1 MVLTVLNMLG
11 LFDWYSVSIFR
22 YAGVLTGMT
31 GTMANIAAMLA
42 PIITFQLTKNVMKIC
57 LNSYYICTIRKKL
70 LVSIKVCFERHKIIN
85 FNFLLLL

>member
-57 LNSYYICTIRKKL
+57 LNSYYICTIRENNYWFQLKFALKGT
-70 LVSIKVCFERHKIIN
+70 K
-85 FNFLLLL
+85 

>member
-11 LFDWYSVSIFR
+11 LFDWYSVSILR

-57 LNSYYICTIRKKL
+57 LNSYYICTIREKNYWFQLKFAL
-70 LVSIKVCFERHKIIN
+70 KGTK
-85 FNFLLLL
+85 